1 MHFRDLKLVTPLLQ
15 AVEAAG
21 YTQPSPIQQQA
32 IPHALQGRDVLG
44 IAQTGTGKTA
54 AFALPILQRLSAAC
68 AAEPTAS
75 TSSITMHS
83 ASMRTMDDPEP
94 PARFRRLAP
103 RATSP
108 REAKGRDARGTAAHP
123 GGPRRPIRALVLAP
137 TRELAT
143 QIGESFRAYGRRTS
157 LRTVVVFG
165 GVSQGNQVRELK
177 AGADVL
183 VACPGRLLDLI
194 GQGHVRLDA
203 VEVFVLDEADR
214 MLDMGFVPD
223 IRRVLAHLPARRQ
236 TLLFSATMPEEIQ
249 KLADDLLRD
258 PVRVEVA
265 RVSAP
270 AERVDHAVYFVGRG
284 DKISLLRHLLAP
296 EGAGLPGAC
305 GHRVLVFTRTRRG
318 ADRVALRLTR
328 SGVRAESIHGDKSQ
342 GARERALRNFRHGTS
357 PVLVATDLAA
367 RGLDV
372 DGISHVVNFDLP
384 NEPET
389 FVHRIG
395 RTGRAGASGF
405 AVSFCD
411 AEEAEFL
418 AGIEALIQKRLPQV
432 ETHPHHCET
441 ARSSHRTHEAKRQE
455 KATGRAAG
463 PASHGKNG
471 KPGHRVHQTHHAS
484 SAPRTRGGSVSQS
497 PRRRRKPRPQ
507 PVG

>member
-1 MHFRDLKLVTPLLQ
+1 LKLIPPLLQ
-15 AVEAAG
+15 AVEAEG

-32 IPHALQGRDVLG
+32 IPHALQGRNVLG

-54 AFALPILQRLSAAC
+54 AFALPILQRLSTSAPVAT
-68 AAEPTAS
+68 EPAGS
-75 TSSITMHS
+75 NEAVTMHS

-94 PARFRRLAP
+94 PARFRRPAF
-103 RATSP
+103 RTSS
-108 REAKGRDARGTAAHP
+108 ARGAATRS

-143 QIGESFRAYGRRTS
+143 QIGESFRAYGRRTR
-157 LRTVVVFG
+157 LRTAVVFG
-165 GVSQGNQVRELK
+165 GVSQGSQVRDLK
-177 AGADVL
+177 AGPDIL

-194 GQGHVRLDA
+194 GQGYVQLNA

-236 TLLFSATMPEEIQ
+236 TLLFSATMPPEIQ
-249 KLADDLLRD
+249 KLADELLRD

-270 AERVDHAVYFVGRG
+270 AEHVGHAVYFVGRG
-284 DKISLLRHLLAP
+284 DKVSLLRHLLAS
-296 EGAGLPGAC
+296 EGADLPGSG
-305 GHRVLVFTRTRRG
+305 GHRVLVFTRTRRA
-318 ADRVALRLTR
+318 ADRVALRLTS

-342 GARERALRNFRHGTS
+342 GARERALRNFRQGRS
-357 PVLVATDLAA
+357 LVLVATDLAA

-411 AEEAEFL
+411 AEEAGYL

-432 ETHPHHCET
+432 ESHPHHCEV
-441 ARSSHRTHEAKRQE
+441 ARSSYRTHETKLQE
-455 KATGRAAG
+455 KAARRTSGG
-463 PASHGKNG
+463 PASHNG
-471 KPGHRVHQTHHAS
+471 RPGR
-484 SAPRTRGGSVSQS
+484 RRGGQGSRYARQG
-497 PRRRRKPRPQ
+497 RRKPRPQ